1 MADALAQR
9 GTISDQLGAQD
20 REVFAASRSLTL
32 SMARYQRGSDT
43 YLNALTSQV
52 DLYNAQLNQV
62 STRLTRATNL
72 IALYQALGGGVV

>member
-20 REVFAASRSLTL
+20 REVFAASRTL
-32 SMARYQRGSDT
+32 ALSSARYQRGSDT
-43 YLNALTSQV
+43 FLNSLTSQV
-52 DLYNAQLNQV
+52 NLYTAQLNQV

-72 IALYQALGGGVV
+72 ITLYQTLGGGVR